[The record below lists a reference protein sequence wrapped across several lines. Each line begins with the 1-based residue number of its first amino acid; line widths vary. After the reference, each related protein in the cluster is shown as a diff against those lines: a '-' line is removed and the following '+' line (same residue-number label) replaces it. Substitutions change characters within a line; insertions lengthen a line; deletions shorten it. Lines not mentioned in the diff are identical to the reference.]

1 MEKEWQI
8 REREARCG
16 MLVYIYG
23 KSGPDLYGE
32 IENFY
37 LKNTEPFQ
45 NTGELILKLDKIC
58 GNVAAMREWE
68 RILEDMSYM
77 GIGREYG
84 ARVEFGRTGRI
95 SSSSEILKERVR
107 RAREIVMIDIEHR
120 NHASLQGKLRG
131 KITSWRFACFHSE
144 LELMKMLN
152 IINVSDKEKTGG
164 ES

>member
-1 MEKEWQI
+1 
-8 REREARCG
+8 

-23 KSGPDLYGE
+23 KNGPDLYGE

-37 LKNTEPFQ
+37 LKGTEAFQ

-58 GNVAAMREWE
+58 KNLTAMREWE
-68 RILEDMSYM
+68 RIMEDMSYM
-77 GIGREYG
+77 GIGRGHE
-84 ARVEFGRTGRI
+84 ARAMLDRTSRI
-95 SSSSEILKERVR
+95 SGSGEIFEEQVR

-152 IINVSDKEKTGG
+152 IINISDKEKTGG

>member
-58 GNVAAMREWE
+58 GNVAAMMEWE

-84 ARVEFGRTGRI
+84 AGVAFGRTGRI
-95 SSSSEILKERVR
+95 SSPDVPQAAIPDEAIPQAEGPEELPKEDVP
-107 RAREIVMIDIEHR
+107 
-120 NHASLQGKLRG
+120 NLP
-131 KITSWRFACFHSE
+131 
-144 LELMKMLN
+144 
-152 IINVSDKEKTGG
+152 KTGDDNCPWSAIAILSAFG
-164 ES
+164 LVVLNPFKKRENEEIE